1 MADGDCAARQKL
13 QTPEKWLMPGQKL
26 GQEMDEL
33 RSAVAGINIPGVTD

>member
-1 MADGDCAARQKL
+1 MDDGDCAERQKL
-13 QTPEKWLMPGQKL
+13 QMPEKRMMPGQKL